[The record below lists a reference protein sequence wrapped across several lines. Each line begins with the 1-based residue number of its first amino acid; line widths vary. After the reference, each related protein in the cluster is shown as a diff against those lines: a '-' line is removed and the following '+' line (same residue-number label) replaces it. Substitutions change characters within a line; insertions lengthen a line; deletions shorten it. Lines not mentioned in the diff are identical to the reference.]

1 VTVVLIPGPL
11 PFRSSL
17 VEESLEHPADGSPGG
32 VGFLADQHLLPVE
45 VEVHGD
51 RAEDGVG
58 EAVDVLGVEAV
69 GVEEVD
75 QDVEVEVV
83 RGAHGLAVRVRD
95 VGDDEVVKIDV
106 GTSLTPAGWK
116 LDLGVVVLV
125 VAGWVLSDTCLR
137 ADLSVC

>member
-1 VTVVLIPGPL
+1 L

-17 VEESLEHPADGSPGG
+17 VEESLEHPAHRALGG